1 MIKRQINRM
10 TDLEAIRHLDEVRE
24 RVEHTYQIKHH
35 KTTEDLKR
43 IDSITVAQQ
52 SLAAW
57 AEVMRMLD
65 DGHEVLS
72 ADCLRSIYK
81 EIEIADSNIPHYYAL
96 IEEDLETKSE
106 GYKLRKEEGPLRDD
120 PLEATTDLIKM
131 IQVTGIEH
139 WKASVQHVYPDRS
152 NTLIKL

>member
-1 MIKRQINRM
+1 MIKRQITRM
-10 TDLEAIRHLDEVRE
+10 TDLEAIRHLDEVRT
-24 RVEHTYQIKHH
+24 RIEHTYRIKQH

-57 AEVMRMLD
+57 SEVMRMLD
-65 DGHEVLS
+65 EGHESLS
-72 ADCLRSIYK
+72 ADSLKSIYK
-81 EIEIADSNIPHYYAL
+81 EIEIADSNILHYYAL
-96 IEEDLETKSE
+96 IEEDFETVPE

-131 IQVTGIEH
+131 IQVTGIKH
-139 WKASVQHVYPDRS
+139 WKASVQHVYP
-152 NTLIKL
+152 NGPTLKP